1 MLKKTPFNHTA
12 DIWSLA
18 ITAIE
23 MAEGHPPRNE
33 YSLYQAIAQIP
44 KLPPPTL
51 TKPNDWSPEF
61 NRFLARCLNK
71 DYKLRPSAIELLGDP
86 WISKAIRTDTEAI
99 KKASPDSKAPFSAL
113 SGVPGAN
120 SVLMPF
126 VSDVLK
132 RRTVRRASGE
142 TGTVDGTFNL
152 NSNATKVGT
161 EMDDGDD
168 EGTMVF
174 RGGTNVTSGTRAS
187 GNSSVATTLPW
198 NAAGTVANGVSTI
211 VGDNAGS
218 MVVSDAAPKGPVKPH
233 ALAGVK
239 LMDVTARNNDGSLS
253 SPKRA
258 SPTSSTGS
266 DGIGAGGAYGK
277 LGRRVGVTMV
287 DVGTQTEFSRRQRVK
302 YWGTVLALSLAIGLV
317 WNGLLWAIQTMTA
330 DDELLPIAV
339 SS

>member
-51 TKPNDWSPEF
+51 SKPTDWSPEF
-61 NRFLARCLNK
+61 SRFLARCLNK
-71 DYKLRPSAIELLGDP
+71 EYKLRPSAMELLADP
-86 WISKAIRTDTEAI
+86 WISKAIRVDNEAI
-99 KKASPDSKAPFSAL
+99 KKASPEIKTPFSAL

-132 RRTVRRASGE
+132 RRSLRRATGE
-142 TGTVDGTFNL
+142 DGTVDGTFNL

-161 EMDDGDD
+161 ETYDGD

-174 RGGTNVTSGTRAS
+174 VGGTSNTVARAS
-187 GNSSVATTLPW
+187 GNDSVATTLPW
-198 NAAGTVANGVSTI
+198 NAGTVANGPSTI
-211 VGDNAGS
+211 VGDNLGS
-218 MVVSDAAPKGPVKPH
+218 MVVSDAAPKGPAKPH

-258 SPTSSTGS
+258 SPTSSSGS

-287 DVGTQTEFSRRQRVK
+287 DVGTQTEFSRKQRLK
-302 YWGTVLALSLAIGLV
+302 YWGTVLSLSLAIGLL

-330 DDELLPIAV
+330 DDELLPVAL
-339 SS
+339 ST